1 MGIEAS
7 CCDWNRLIT
16 FPDSNTIKLS
26 TDEEITEFMANNAF
40 FSSEFNTL
48 QQPSKNE
55 IFCIK
60 NQQKPTAF
68 LETIHSYKKTSL
80 ESQAPEYSPSYPLYY
95 SRIYSSNI
103 DENSVNIIKDL
114 HKSSSLCSTNF
125 NSKSNSRDISPISR
139 NFFH

>member
-1 MGIEAS
+1 
-7 CCDWNRLIT
+7 
-16 FPDSNTIKLS
+16 
-26 TDEEITEFMANNAF
+26 MANNAF